1 MYVALQINSQQL
13 QGFLFYF
20 LFAITAVHNFFVIL
34 STDARV
40 ETRSG
45 TSNVGFGVCHNMS
58 CLFNVI
64 ACCCLSMLTCF
75 FAKEIWKVS
84 TFMVS

>member
-13 QGFLFYF
+13 QDLFFIF

-34 STDARV
+34 STDAR
-40 ETRSG
+40 TRSG
-45 TSNVGFGVCHNMS
+45 TTNVGFGVCHNMNC
-58 CLFNVI
+58 CLSNVI